1 MSAERRV
8 LVTGVGR
15 RIGIA
20 AAVADALRADDWD
33 VVTCGFRPYDQ
44 RMTWGADAE
53 PLAMIEADFGD
64 PSEPSRVVAAAADG
78 GPLHAMVL
86 CHCESV
92 DSSIHDTTLESW
104 DRHFA
109 VNVRSNWLLIRDF
122 AAQFPGPVGAG
133 RIVAFT
139 SDHTAH
145 NLPYGASKGALD
157 RLVIAAATEL
167 APLGITAN
175 VVNPGATESGW
186 MDESI
191 RTAVQGRNLQP
202 RLGLPADAA
211 NLVRFLL
218 SGAGGWING
227 QLLYSDGGLHR

>member
-1 MSAERRV
+1 MPRA

-20 AAVADALRADDWD
+20 AAVVDALRADGWD
-33 VVTCGFRPYDQ
+33 VVTCGFRPYDE
-44 RMTWGADAE
+44 RMTWGADDE
-53 PLAMIEADFGD
+53 PLAIIEADLAD
-64 PSEPSRVVAAAADG
+64 PSEPSRVMTAAADG
-78 GPLHAMVL
+78 GPLHALVL

-109 VNVRSNWLLIRDF
+109 VNVRASWLLIRDF
-122 AAQFPGPVGAG
+122 AAQFPGPFGAG

-175 VVNPGATESGW
+175 IINPGATDSGW

-191 RTAVQGRNLQP
+191 TTAVLARNLQLRVGMP
-202 RLGLPADAA
+202 SDAA

-218 SGAGGWING
+218 SEAGGWINA
-227 QLLYSDGGLHR
+227 QLLFSDGGLRH